1 MDEALLPDE
10 TLLGEE
16 TLLTGDLLGDF
27 LGDLLGDFLVLWDL
41 PSCALEIHPYPTVGV
56 QYTFIPGPHFLAA
69 VDLPADLLG
78 DLLAGD
84 LLLDDLL
91 AGERLLYEAIRIL

>member
-1 MDEALLPDE
+1 MDEALLPEETLLGDE
-10 TLLGEE
+10 TLLA
-16 TLLTGDLLGDF
+16 DLLF
-27 LGDLLGDFLVLWDL
+27 ADLLGDFLVLWDL

-56 QYTFIPGPHFLAA
+56 QYAFMPGPHFLAA
-69 VDLPADLLG
+69 ADLPADLLG

-84 LLLDDLL
+84 LLADDLL